1 MFVPKKSSG
10 MRKFAEWI
18 LRMMR
23 HAVQPFLG
31 KRPASREVSDKRTI
45 GDDNYFMAVRMLLD
59 EGREVLFTPKGD
71 SMLPFIKNGRDSVV
85 LASLSRPLE
94 VGNII
99 LVKIG
104 PKYIM
109 HRIFALDGDRITLM
123 GDGNIIGKE
132 YCTSNDVIGI
142 VTEIHKE
149 NGKVVKPGKGRFW
162 RAIRPLRR
170 YVLAF
175 YKRVIL

>member
-1 MFVPKKSSG
+1 
-10 MRKFAEWI
+10 MRKVAEWI

-23 HAVQPFLG
+23 RVVQPLLG
-31 KRPASREVSDKRTI
+31 KNPASREVSDKRTI

-94 VGNII
+94 VGDII

-109 HRIFALDGDRITLM
+109 HRIFALDGDRVTLM

-132 YCTSNDVIGI
+132 FCTSSDVIGI

-162 RAIRPLRR
+162 RSIRPLRR
-170 YVLAF
+170 YILAF

>member
-1 MFVPKKSSG
+1 

-23 HAVQPFLG
+23 HVVQPFL
-31 KRPASREVSDKRTI
+31 KKPASPGVVSDKRTI

-59 EGREVLFTPKGD
+59 EGKEVLFTPKGD

-94 VGNII
+94 VGDII

-123 GDGNIIGKE
+123 GDGNIKGKE
-132 YCTSNDVIGI
+132 HCTLKDVIGI

-149 NGKVVKPGKGRFW
+149 SGKVVKPGKGRFW
-162 RAIRPLRR
+162 RAIRPLRLFFL
-170 YVLAF
+170 VF

>member
-1 MFVPKKSSG
+1 

-18 LRMMR
+18 LRMIR
-23 HAVQPFLG
+23 HVVHLFLP
-31 KRPASREVSDKRTI
+31 RPSDPRAGADKRTI

-85 LASLSRPLE
+85 LASFSRPLE
-94 VGNII
+94 VGDII
-99 LVKIG
+99 LVQIG

-109 HRIFALDGDRITLM
+109 HRVFALDGDRITMM
-123 GDGNIIGKE
+123 GDGNIKGKE
-132 YCTSNDVIGI
+132 YCTLKDVIGI

-170 YVLAF
+170 IILAF